1 MSYGRVAIV
10 ETLAEAGVLDLNAEC
25 GDLGWTPLYM
35 AVFYNRTEIVGILV
49 DAGADPNARGDTET
63 VLCHAISYNR
73 VESVEVLVEAGADV
87 NANCGH
93 GDSRSDWTPLLV
105 ATFYNR
111 SSIVKILVDAGAKL

>member
-1 MSYGRVAIV
+1 
-10 ETLAEAGVLDLNAEC
+10 
-25 GDLGWTPLYM
+25 M

-93 GDSRSDWTPLLV
+93 EDSRSEWTPLLV

-111 SSIVKILVDAGAKL
+111 SSIVKILVDAGAKR